1 MNFILPLDLEIL
13 QTKILEA
20 SLHTPKMIASACRK
34 FSYLSAGKRT
44 TSSST
49 FFWKYSKDVQ
59 TSYFGY
65 SGHAHPR
72 WQYQLVKN
80 LMFLSMPKINF
91 IIHFFLWRITG
102 ELKFCQ
108 ICDWWWNININTSFH
123 FKIFPGKLVTRFFNK
138 KSNNPYFRTILGIFL
153 SHLPEN
159 ELFWKKRA
167 LTYHGAKNLEKLTV
181 YSWQKC
187 RKADGQTDR
196 QKTDF

>member
-1 MNFILPLDLEIL
+1 MAISTCKKFDVSFHAKNKLYHPL
-13 QTKILEA
+13 
-20 SLHTPKMIASACRK
+20 
-34 FSYLSAGKRT
+34 
-44 TSSST
+44 
-49 FFWKYSKDVQ
+49 
-59 TSYFGY
+59 
-65 SGHAHPR
+65 
-72 WQYQLVKN
+72 
-80 LMFLSMPKINF
+80 
-91 IIHFFLWRITG
+91 FLWRITG

-123 FKIFPGKLVTRFFNK
+123 FKIFPGKLVTRFFK